1 MNRFLTCILL
11 AVLFCNSTSAQVRVT
26 NRKLSRAEIAR
37 LNAQFAK
44 DSLKGTF
51 EHLELDGNDFRGRI
65 EHFIIRQGDSTRI
78 KYVLDRRKIVKI
90 AIDGGGETSQEDIRK
105 GVFITKIS
113 PKKTTWVAG
122 IVEYK
127 SYSSEIYKQRVGY
140 RVIVVEPEKYDSIMT
155 VFNALPQGKQQSVFL
170 DKLAGGTWK
179 DFSSGKIK

>member
-1 MNRFLTCILL
+1 ME
-11 AVLFCNSTSAQVRVT
+11 V
-26 NRKLSRAEIAR
+26 AR

-78 KYVLDRRKIVKI
+78 KYVLDSRKIVRI

-127 SYSSEIYKQRVGY
+127 SYSGEIYKQRVGY

-155 VFNALPQGKQQSVFL
+155 VFNSLPQGKQQSIFL